1 MFYGVL
7 WIRSFDTIA
16 LQGFKIGEPL
26 FAQIDSLGILIY
38 ERGNTGLIY
47 HEKIQLQ
54 GLS

>member
-1 MFYGVL
+1 MEFSESVL
-7 WIRSFDTIA
+7 LTQLHCI
-16 LQGFKIGEPL
+16 GFKIGEPL
-26 FAQIDSLGILIY
+26 FVQIDYLGILIY